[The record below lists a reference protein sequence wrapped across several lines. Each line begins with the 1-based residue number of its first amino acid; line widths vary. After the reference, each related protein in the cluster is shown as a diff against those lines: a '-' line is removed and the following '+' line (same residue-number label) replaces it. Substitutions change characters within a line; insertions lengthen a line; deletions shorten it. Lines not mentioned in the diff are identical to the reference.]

1 MPEERKLVS
10 LVFVDVVGST
20 AWGAQQDPEFVRRSM
35 ARYFARMK
43 GIAETHGGTVEKF
56 IGDAVM
62 VVFGVP
68 QLHEDD
74 AERAVRAAL
83 AMRDAIADLNR
94 DLGMA
99 LSVRIA
105 VNSGDVVTGGG
116 GEERQFL
123 VTGDAV
129 NVVARLQAGA
139 EPDEVVVGALTER
152 LTRDSIEYQSRD
164 PIVAKGKPEPV
175 PAFRALRARSA
186 VPVSHGGAPAKPA
199 AIVGRARELR
209 QLVDCVERATD
220 ERTGYLV
227 TVVGNAG
234 VGKSR
239 LVSEF
244 MARLAQ
250 GAGAHILRGRCLA
263 YGAGI
268 TYWPLM
274 DVVRE
279 DAGITSSDDRGA
291 VLGKLNARLATL
303 FSGDRLPAVQARIAL
318 LLGLEPAAA
327 ALPNVSAERIAVE
340 LSWGIRQYLEAI
352 AAHETLVVVIDD
364 LQWAE
369 PAVLEVLGQVADRSS
384 AVPVLLVCIARPELL
399 ERSPSWAASRSN
411 ASLVHLEPL
420 DEPDT
425 QTLLSQL
432 FGIADVPP
440 PVASLIAERSA
451 GNPLFCEEFLRM
463 LIDAGY
469 LELTDG
475 RWKATR
481 SLRDLPLPESIQSI
495 VAARLDGL
503 PPTEKITFQR
513 ASVIGEHFALD
524 ELLALDGEMGVAPEA
539 LVRKGLFVADRDDP
553 SGRSLRFK
561 HLLIR
566 DVAYGSLSK
575 ADRATLHDR
584 VAALLEAGK
593 SDRREEFSELL
604 AYHAAQSYLL
614 SRELRLEPDTIAPR
628 SARALRCSTLAGD
641 RALALFATEQA
652 VRHYAL
658 AIEIATDDDAMLG
671 ELQLR
676 LAQAA
681 SLAGTPR
688 RALDAAE
695 EAQRWFEKRGDLRG
709 AGLALTRIAQYRW
722 SVGATTRARE
732 AAQDAARL
740 LEPLGESQGLAGA
753 YAMVARLAYLDG
765 DHPVAAEWAQ
775 RAVDMAREQ
784 SALNI
789 EADSLIT
796 FGSAVEAL
804 GPTRGVTRLREGID
818 LASAHGMVE
827 TAMRGF
833 HNLSVTLHRTGSSGA
848 DTRRVNEEMFAY
860 ARRLRF
866 RTDVLISDEAFHV
879 FAEGDWDAA
888 LTLVHEPRGE
898 SVWTLQLRLLEAFI
912 VAAREGPE
920 QALPLLDV
928 PRRAIREVSVAHR
941 IFDASLLGRIMLL
954 AGDARAT
961 LEDLEGIAADVGRGM
976 YPEVDQ
982 AAVCA
987 LTAAITQGD
996 NVALDR
1002 WIKIALADESGA
1014 RRVAG
1019 RARQAFAQAVRA
1031 ANDRDLDLAISL
1043 VGESAELFRQSFL
1056 AFGETLARRRR
1067 IELLLRRNGAGDRD
1081 AAQAELAAMLPYWRK
1096 AKATWYLGQLER
1108 WAADHGLAF
1117 SSRGFEADSIV
1128 ASP

>member
-10 LVFVDVVGST
+10 LVFADVVGST
-20 AWGAQQDPEFVRRSM
+20 AWAAQQDPEFVRRSM

-43 GIAETHGGTVEKF
+43 DIAETHGGTVEKF

-83 AMRDAIADLNR
+83 VMRDAIADLNR
-94 DLGMA
+94 DLGITLA
-99 LSVRIA
+99 VRIA

-116 GEERQFL
+116 EEQRQFL

-152 LTRDSIEYQSRD
+152 LTRDSIEYEARE

-186 VPVSHGGAPAKPA
+186 VPVSHGGAPALTA
-199 AIVGRARELR
+199 TLVGRARELR
-209 QLVDCVERATD
+209 QLLDSVERATD

-239 LVSEF
+239 LVAEV

-250 GAGAHILRGRCLA
+250 REGVRILRGRCLA

-291 VLGKLNARLATL
+291 VLGKLRARLATL

-327 ALPNVSAERIAVE
+327 VLPNVPAERIAVE
-340 LSWGIRQYLEAI
+340 LSWGIRQYLETI
-352 AAHETLVVVIDD
+352 AARETLVVVIDD

-369 PAVLEVLGQVADRSS
+369 PAVLEVLGQVADRTST
-384 AVPVLLVCIARPELL
+384 VPVLLVCLARPELL

-411 ASLVHLEPL
+411 ASVVHLEPL
-420 DEPDT
+420 DERDT
-425 QTLLSQL
+425 RTLLSGL
-432 FGIADVPP
+432 LATADVPP
-440 PVASLIAERSA
+440 PVASLIAQRSA

-469 LELTDG
+469 LEFANG

-481 SLRDLPLPESIQSI
+481 SLGKLPLPESIQSI

-503 PPTEKITFQR
+503 PPMEKITFQR

-584 VAALLEAGK
+584 VGALLEAGK
-593 SDRREEFSELL
+593 ADRRDEFSELL

-614 SRELRLEPDTIAPR
+614 SRELRLEPETLAPR

-641 RALALFATEQA
+641 RALALYAAEQA
-652 VRHYAL
+652 VGHYAL
-658 AIEIATDDDAMLG
+658 AIEIAREDEPLLG

-676 LAQAA
+676 LAEAA
-681 SLAGTPR
+681 FLAGTAR
-688 RALDAAE
+688 RALRAAE
-695 EAQRWFEKRGDLRG
+695 EARRWFEERGDLRG
-709 AGLALTRIAQYRW
+709 AGLALTRVASYRW
-722 SVGATTRARE
+722 FVGETTGARQ
-732 AAQDAARL
+732 AAEDAARL
-740 LEPLGESQGLAGA
+740 LEPLGKSQELAGA
-753 YAMVARLAYLDG
+753 YAQVARLAYLDV
-765 DHPVAAEWAQ
+765 DLSVAAEWGQ

-784 SALNI
+784 MALGI

-796 FGSAVEAL
+796 LGSAEGVL
-804 GPTRGVTRLREGID
+804 GRTQSVARLREGTD
-818 LASAHGMVE
+818 LASAHDMVE

-833 HNLSVTLHRTGSSGA
+833 HNLVVTLPAFGSSGA
-848 DTRRVNEEMFAY
+848 ETRRVYEEMFAY
-860 ARRLRF
+860 ARRHRF
-866 RTDVLISDEAFHV
+866 RTESVIADEAGYA
-879 FAEGDWDAA
+879 FADGDWDTV
-888 LTLVHEPRGE
+888 LSLVREARGE
-898 SVWTLQLRLLEAFI
+898 SVWTTQLQLGEAFI
-912 VAAREGPE
+912 VAGRGGPDRS
-920 QALPLLDV
+920 LPLLDA
-928 PRRAIREVSVAHR
+928 PRRALRELSVSHK
-941 IFDASLLGRIMLL
+941 IFVGSVLARVTLLS
-954 AGDARAT
+954 GDARAT
-961 LEDLEGIAADVGRGM
+961 LEDLDGIAADLGRGL
-976 YPEVDQ
+976 YPEVDE

-987 LTAAITQGD
+987 LTAAITQED
-996 NVALDR
+996 SVARDR
-1002 WIKIALADESGA
+1002 WIKFALADHAGAPRVSTRA
-1014 RRVAG
+1014 RR
-1019 RARQAFAQAVRA
+1019 AFAQADLA
-1031 ANDRDLDLAISL
+1031 AMEGDLDLAMSL
-1043 VGESAELFRQSFL
+1043 LGECAESFRQSFL
-1056 AFGETLARRRR
+1056 PFGETLARRRR
-1067 IELLLRRNGAGDRD
+1067 TELLLRRNGAGDRN
-1081 AAQAELAAMLPYWRK
+1081 AAQAELAAMLPYWIK

-1108 WAADHGLAF
+1108 WAADQGLAV
-1117 SSRGFEADSIV
+1117 SRRDVGADRTV
-1128 ASP
+1128 A

>member
-10 LVFVDVVGST
+10 VVFADVVGST

-43 GIAETHGGTVEKF
+43 DIAETHGGTVEKF

-83 AMRDAIADLNR
+83 AMRDTIADLNR
-94 DLGMA
+94 DLGIA
-99 LSVRIA
+99 LAVRIG

-116 GEERQFL
+116 DEERQFL

-139 EPDEVVVGALTER
+139 GPDEVVVGALTER
-152 LTRDSIEYQSRD
+152 LTRDSIEYEARD

-186 VPVSHGGAPAKPA
+186 VPVSHGGAAARPATL
-199 AIVGRARELR
+199 VGRMRELR
-209 QLVDCVERATD
+209 ELLDSVARATD

-239 LVSEF
+239 LVAEVVT
-244 MARLAQ
+244 RLAQ
-250 GAGAHILRGRCLA
+250 RPGVRILRGRCLA

-274 DVVRE
+274 DIVRE
-279 DAGITSSDDRGA
+279 DAGIESSDDRGA
-291 VLGKLNARLATL
+291 VLGKLSARLAAL
-303 FSGDRLPAVQARIAL
+303 FSGDRLSAVQARIAL
-318 LLGLEPAAA
+318 LLGLEPASA
-327 ALPNVSAERIAVE
+327 ALPNVSAQRIAVE

-352 AAHETLVVVIDD
+352 AASETLVVVIDD

-384 AVPVLLVCIARPELL
+384 TVPVLLVCLARPELL

-425 QTLLSQL
+425 RTLLSGL
-432 FGIADVPP
+432 LATADLPP

-463 LIDAGY
+463 LIDAGH
-469 LELTDG
+469 LEFANG
-475 RWKATR
+475 RWKVTR
-481 SLRDLPLPESIQSI
+481 SIEQLPLPKSIQSI

-524 ELLALDGEMGVAPEA
+524 DLLALDGEMGVAPEA

-614 SRELRLEPDTIAPR
+614 SRELRLEADTLKPR
-628 SARALRCSTLAGD
+628 SARAFRCSTLAGD
-641 RALALFATEQA
+641 RALALYATEQA
-652 VRHYAL
+652 VGHYTL
-658 AIEIATDDDAMLG
+658 AIEIASADEPMLG
-671 ELQLR
+671 ELQLS

-681 SLAGTPR
+681 FLAGAPR
-688 RALDAAE
+688 RALDAAK
-695 EAQRWFEKRGDLRG
+695 EAQRWFEQRGDVRG
-709 AGLALTRIAQYRW
+709 TGLALTRVASYRW
-722 SVGATTRARE
+722 FLGETTGARE
-732 AAQDAARL
+732 AAEDAARL
-740 LEPLGESQGLAGA
+740 LRALGKSQELAGA
-753 YAMVARLAYLDG
+753 YAQVARLAFLNWDYS
-765 DHPVAAEWAQ
+765 VATDWGQ
-775 RAVDMAREQ
+775 QAVDMAREQ
-784 SALNI
+784 MAPGI

-796 FGSAVEAL
+796 IGSMDAPL
-804 GPTRGVTRLREGID
+804 GRGIARLREGID
-818 LASAHGMVE
+818 LASAHDLVE
-827 TAMRGF
+827 TAMRGL
-833 HNLSVTLHRTGSSGA
+833 HNLTVTLHMTGSSGA
-848 DTRRVNEEMFAY
+848 ETRRVKEEMFAY
-860 ARRLRF
+860 ARRHRF
-866 RTDVLISDEAFHV
+866 RTETLISDEAFHM
-879 FAEGDWDAA
+879 FASGDWDAA
-888 LTLVHEPRGE
+888 LRLAQEACGK
-898 SVWTLQLRLLEAFI
+898 SVWTIQRQLLEAFI
-912 VAAREGPE
+912 VAGRGGPE
-920 QALPLLDV
+920 TSLPLLDA
-928 PRRAIREVSVAHR
+928 PRHALREVSASHM
-941 IFDASLLGRIMLL
+941 IFDLSILGRVTLL
-954 AGDARAT
+954 IGDARAT
-961 LEDLEGIAADVGRGM
+961 LADLAGLAADVGRPTF
-976 YPEVDQ
+976 PEVDE
-982 AAVCA
+982 AVVSA
-987 LTAAITQGD
+987 LVAAITQEDG
-996 NVALDR
+996 VALDR
-1002 WIKIALADESGA
+1002 WIEVALADEAGA

-1019 RARQAFAQAVRA
+1019 RARQSFARAERA
-1031 ANDRDLDLAISL
+1031 AKGGDLDFAISL
-1043 VGESAELFRQSFL
+1043 LRESAELLRESFL
-1056 AFGETLARRRR
+1056 PFGETLARRRR

-1081 AAQAELAAMLPYWRK
+1081 AAQAELAAMLPYWSK

-1108 WAADHGLAF
+1108 WAAARGLAF
-1117 SSRGFEADSIV
+1117 SRTGFGV
-1128 ASP
+1128 ATER

>member
-10 LVFVDVVGST
+10 VVFADVVGST

-43 GIAETHGGTVEKF
+43 DIAETHGGTVEKF

-94 DLGMA
+94 DLGIA
-99 LSVRIA
+99 LAVRIA
-105 VNSGDVVTGGG
+105 VNSGDVVAGG
-116 GEERQFL
+116 GEEQRQFL

-139 EPDEVVVGALTER
+139 EPDEVVVGTQTER
-152 LTRDSIEYQSRD
+152 LTRDSIEYEARD

-175 PAFRALRARSA
+175 TAFRALRARSA
-186 VPVSHGGAPAKPA
+186 VPVSHGGASAQTA
-199 AIVGRARELR
+199 TFVGRARELR
-209 QLVDCVERATD
+209 QLLDSVERATG
-220 ERTGYLV
+220 ERTGFLV
-227 TVVGNAG
+227 TLVGNAG

-239 LVSEF
+239 LVAEV

-250 GAGAHILRGRCLA
+250 REGVRILRGRCLA

-279 DAGITSSDDRGA
+279 DADITSSDDRGA
-291 VLGKLNARLATL
+291 VLAKLSARLATL
-303 FSGDRLPAVQARIAL
+303 FSGDRLPAVQARMAL
-318 LLGLEPAAA
+318 LLGLKPAAA
-327 ALPNVSAERIAVE
+327 VLPNVSAERIAVE

-352 AAHETLVVVIDD
+352 AAHETLMVVIDD

-369 PAVLEVLGQVADRSS
+369 PAVLEVLGQVAERSS
-384 AVPVLLVCIARPELL
+384 TVPVVLVCIARPELL

-411 ASLVHLEPL
+411 ASLVYLEPL
-420 DEPDT
+420 DEPET
-425 QTLLSQL
+425 RSLLSGL
-432 FGIADVPP
+432 LATADVPP

-463 LIDAGY
+463 LIDAGH
-469 LELTDG
+469 LEFADG
-475 RWKATR
+475 RWNATR
-481 SLRDLPLPESIQSI
+481 SIGQLPLPESIQSI

-503 PPTEKITFQR
+503 PSTEKITLQR

-524 ELLALDGEMGVAPEA
+524 ELLALDGEMSVAPEA

-584 VAALLEAGK
+584 VGALLEAGK
-593 SDRREEFSELL
+593 ADRRDEFSELL

-614 SRELRLEPDTIAPR
+614 SRELRLEPDTLAPR

-652 VRHYAL
+652 VGHYAL
-658 AIEIATDDDAMLG
+658 AIEIAGDDEPMLG

-681 SLAGTPR
+681 FLAGTTR

-695 EAQRWFEKRGDLRG
+695 EARRWFDKGGDMRG
-709 AGLALTRIAQYRW
+709 AGQALTRVAQYRW
-722 SVGATTRARE
+722 FLGETSGARE
-732 AAQDAARL
+732 AAEDAARL
-740 LEPLGESQGLAGA
+740 LESLGKSQELAGA
-753 YAMVARLAYLDG
+753 YAMVARLAYLDV
-765 DHPVAAEWAQ
+765 DLSVAAEWGQ
-775 RAVDMAREQ
+775 RAVDLAREQ
-784 SALNI
+784 IALGV
-789 EADSLIT
+789 EADALIT
-796 FGSAVEAL
+796 LGSAEGVL
-804 GPTRGVTRLREGID
+804 GRSEGVARMREGTD
-818 LASAHGMVE
+818 LASAHDLVE

-833 HNLSVTLHRTGSSGA
+833 HNLTVTLPAFGSSGTE
-848 DTRRVNEEMFAY
+848 TRRVYEEMFAY
-860 ARRLRF
+860 ARRHRLR
-866 RTDVLISDEAFHV
+866 TIGVISDEAFYA
-879 FAEGDWDAA
+879 FAGGDWDAV
-888 LTLVHEPRGE
+888 LRLVREPRGE
-898 SVWTLQLRLLEAFI
+898 SVWTIQLQLLEAFI
-912 VAAREGPE
+912 VTGRAGPE
-920 QALPLLDV
+920 RSLPLLDV
-928 PRRAIREVSVAHR
+928 PRHALREVSTSHK
-941 IFDASLLGRIMLL
+941 IFDVSILARVTLL

-961 LEDLEGIAADVGRGM
+961 LEDLDGIAVDLGRGL
-976 YPEVDQ
+976 YPEVDE

-987 LTAAITQGD
+987 LAAAITQED
-996 NVALDR
+996 SVALDR
-1002 WIKIALADESGA
+1002 WITFALAEQAGRLRVSTRA
-1014 RRVAG
+1014 RR
-1019 RARQAFAQAVRA
+1019 AFAQAERA
-1031 ANDRDLDLAISL
+1031 AKQEDLDTAISL
-1043 VGESAELFRQSFL
+1043 LGESAESFRQSFL
-1056 AFGETLARRRR
+1056 PFAETLARRRR
-1067 IELLLRRNGAGDRD
+1067 IELLLRRNGAGDRE
-1081 AAQAELAAMLPYWRK
+1081 AAQAELTAMLPYWRK
-1096 AKATWYLGQLER
+1096 AKATWYMGQLER
-1108 WAADHGLAF
+1108 WAAGRGLAF
-1117 SSRGFEADSIV
+1117 TRGDAGADRTV